1 MGLRSRGEIKIE
13 GILKAEGLT
22 FETEYIFPDLVASS
36 GRPLR
41 MDFAV
46 FYEGSDE
53 IAFCIEY
60 QGEQHYR
67 AVSHFGGKAAVNKQ
81 KYNDKKK
88 RIYCLENNI
97 PLVIIPYYDYDKITY
112 DYILEKAGFL

>member
-1 MGLRSRGEIKIE
+1 MGTRSRGELKIE
-13 GILKAEGLT
+13 GILRAEGIN

-46 FYEGSDE
+46 FYETGE

-60 QGEQHYR
+60 QGEQHYV
-67 AVSHFGGKAAVNKQ
+67 AVNHFGGKKAVQKQ

-88 RIYCLENNI
+88 RIYCLEHNI
-97 PLVIIPYYDYDKITY
+97 PLVIIPYYDYDIITY